1 MQYLTRKQRT
11 SNLRKSR
18 KPRKYKVLSGRNSK
32 YIRKTMK
39 KKQEMS
45 YKEIK
50 EMLDN
55 QIKLQQFAL
64 QEDNLEIYAYSNKI
78 IIFLILDLLS
88 SGSKKKISLANGYI
102 KLPSVRD
109 IVKSAK
115 NSYHKPPS
123 SGIAPGWVW
132 E

>member
-18 KPRKYKVLSGRNSK
+18 KPRKYKVLTGRNSK

-50 EMLDN
+50 EILDN

-88 SGSKKKISLANGYI
+88 SGSKKKNIISKWLYKI
-102 KLPSVRD
+102 TQCKR
-109 IVKSAK
+109 
-115 NSYHKPPS
+115 YC
-123 SGIAPGWVW
+123 
-132 E
+132 